1 MTMDLRTYPIA
12 IIEDR
17 YRGAYAGG
25 KWLAIAMADVVFE
38 YHATRVSA
46 MLAAGPSGSD
56 PVAMEFWNDQPLWI
70 AAGETPDKA
79 LAALQERMR

>member
-1 MTMDLRTYPIA
+1 MDVKTYPIA

-25 KWLAIAMADVVFE
+25 KWLAIALSDVE
-38 YHATRVSA
+38 CNDHATRVSA
-46 MLAAGPSGSD
+46 MLAHGPSGSD
-56 PVAMEFWNDQPLWI
+56 PDAMEFWNDQPLWI
-70 AAGETPDKA
+70 AVGETPDKA